1 MNMTGFEHG
10 IRILKG
16 LAYSYGVDIDF
27 HCTGRLA
34 IHKGGH
40 SRDLTPDDIS
50 NDIAFEEAIK
60 CFLKEYKEGTN
71 GNSNKSEC
79 SDLSGMQSDD
89 A

>member
-1 MNMTGFEHG
+1 MNMTGFEHE

-16 LAYSYGVDIDF
+16 LAYSYNVDIDF

-60 CFLKEYKEGTN
+60 GFVKDYKEGR
-71 GNSNKSEC
+71 
-79 SDLSGMQSDD
+79 L
-89 A
+89 